1 MKASEIL
8 RKMADLIDKHSEGES
23 DRPTNSVPH
32 AELEPIEVDNDD
44 TSEVSTMVPP
54 LQQKLELLKKVAGE
68 PDEEGGDELEI
79 IKRHAGINPYVVYTA
94 GEDNDVL
101 D

>member
-8 RKMADLIDKHSEGES
+8 RKLADLIDQ
-23 DRPTNSVPH
+23 NSGGNFD
-32 AELEPIEVDNDD
+32 EPSKMSQDVEFTPVEVDNEDD
-44 TSEVSTMVPP
+44 TEVSVMIPP
-54 LQQKLELLKKVAGE
+54 LQQKLELLKKVAGPE
-68 PDEEGGDELEI
+68 DEESNELEI
-79 IKRHAGINPYVVYTA
+79 MKRRAGINPYVVYTA